1 MALVLG
7 MNLEKDNEIW
17 LDNLKI
23 TLDRIMNPNETAITV
38 HGKYMTEKKVIN
50 TKGMTHVTTS
60 PVVGMMLG
68 TDTNVDGFCRV
79 LVEAPRKVKVDRGA
93 KRKG

>member
-17 LDNLKI
+17 IGDLKV
-23 TLDRIMNPNETAITV
+23 TLERIMNPDETAITI
-38 HGKYMTEKKVIN
+38 HGKFMTEKKVIS
-50 TKGMTHVTTS
+50 TRGPIQIIQGVT
-60 PVVGMMLG
+60 MQLG

-79 LVEAPRKVKVDRGA
+79 LVVAPRKVQVDRGA
-93 KRKG
+93 RREA

>member
-17 LDNLKI
+17 LDDLKI
-23 TLDRIMNPNETAITV
+23 TLDQIMNLTQTAITV
-38 HGKYMTEKKVIN
+38 HGKFMTEKKVIN
-50 TKGMTHVTTS
+50 TLGMTNVT
-60 PVVGMMLG
+60 PNVGMMLG

-79 LVEAPRKVKVDRGA
+79 LVEAPRRIKVDRGA
-93 KRKG
+93 KRNG